1 MIKIEDIAKYANVS
15 KSAVSL
21 ALNGKPGI
29 SQQTRAN
36 ILRIV
41 KETGYVHR
49 TSRTE
54 KQHATGTALRFVAC
68 THAGIVLEHFNQQP
82 FFMEL
87 IHYIEDKCRKRGL
100 SLLVHALPADEA
112 EAGIAALEQDQP
124 SQGIILLGTNLT
136 KLQVE
141 ALAARHRNLI
151 VLDTCHD
158 TLSANFVV
166 MNNTQGAHQAA
177 GHLAEQGHKRIGLVQ
192 SQVRMHNFD
201 ARKQGFLQAL
211 ASAGQE
217 VRDEDVFTVSPTV
230 VTSQPDLVEAL
241 RSRLEDLPT
250 ALFCECDYIAISV
263 IKTLGE
269 LGLRVPHDI
278 SVVGFDNIHE
288 SVVISP
294 ELTTIHV
301 EKEAMAELAVARLM
315 EPASIMP
322 GITSKTVVDTRLVV
336 RKSSQAPPVAS
347 RGSVTAQP

>member
-1 MIKIEDIAKYANVS
+1 MIKIEDIAKHANVS

-29 SQQTRAN
+29 SPQTRAN

-41 KETGYVHR
+41 KETGYIHR
-49 TSRTE
+49 ASRTG
-54 KQHATGTALRFVAC
+54 KTGKAGSTLRFVAC

-87 IHYIEDKCRKRGL
+87 IHYIEDKCRKRGI

-112 EAGIAALEQDQP
+112 ERGIAALEQEQA

-136 KLQVE
+136 SAQVE
-141 ALAARHRNLI
+141 AIARRHRNLI
-151 VLDTCHD
+151 ILDTCHD
-158 TLSANFVV
+158 TVSANFVV

-177 GHLAEQGHKRIGLVQ
+177 HYLVEQGHQRVGLVQ
-192 SQVRMHNFD
+192 SHVRMHNFD
-201 ARKQGFLQAL
+201 ARQQGFHLAL
-211 ASAGQE
+211 AGAGLKIAE
-217 VRDEDVFTVSPTV
+217 SDIFAVSPTV
-230 VTSQPDLVEAL
+230 VTSQSVLVDTFRG
-241 RSRLEDLPT
+241 RSHDLPT

-263 IKTLGE
+263 IKSLGE
-269 LGLRVPHDI
+269 IGLRVPHDI

-315 EPASIMP
+315 EPP
-322 GITSKTVVDTRLVV
+322 LQLTGITSKTVVDTRLVV
-336 RKSSQAPPVAS
+336 RKSVRPPLD
-347 RGSVTAQP
+347 TAY

>member
-1 MIKIEDIAKYANVS
+1 MVKIEDIAQLANVS

-21 ALNGKPGI
+21 ALNGKSGI
-29 SQQTRAN
+29 SPQTRAK
-36 ILRIV
+36 IMRIV
-41 KETGYVHR
+41 KESGYIHR
-49 TSRTE
+49 ASRTE
-54 KQHATGTALRFVAC
+54 KPGTTGNTLRFVAC

-87 IHYIEDKCRKRGL
+87 IHYIEDKCRKRGV
-100 SLLVHALPADEA
+100 SLLVHALPTDEA
-112 EAGIAALEQDQP
+112 DSGIAALEQEQP

-136 KLQVE
+136 AAQVE
-141 ALAARHRNLI
+141 VIAGRHRNLI

-177 GHLAEQGHKRIGLVQ
+177 RYLVEQGHQRIGLVQ
-192 SQVRMHNFD
+192 SDVRMHNFD
-201 ARKQGFLQAL
+201 SRQQGFQLAL
-211 ASAGQE
+211 AHAGLDIRE
-217 VRDEDVFTVSPTV
+217 TDIFTVSPTI
-230 VTSQPDLVEAL
+230 VTSQPELVESL
-241 RSRLEDLPT
+241 RVRQDDLPT

-263 IKTLGE
+263 IKSLAE

-301 EKEAMAELAVARLM
+301 EKEAMAELAVARLV
-315 EPASIMP
+315 EPSLQQT
-322 GITSKTVVDTRLVV
+322 GITSKIVVDTRLVV
-336 RKSSQAPPVAS
+336 RKS
-347 RGSVTAQP
+347 AQTPQEAATRS